1 MVMSLWSVAALVL
14 VLNLPFGYWRANADK
29 FSRQWFLAVHVPV
42 PFVITVRLVSGL
54 GWHFSTFPV
63 MIGAFFAGQYLGG
76 MLHELMKQ
84 QVRATVTACL
94 VMDIAAGLGLKRHNI
109 G

>member
-1 MVMSLWSVAALVL
+1 MNLWSIAALVL

-42 PFVITVRLVSGL
+42 PCVITIRLLSGL
-54 GWHFSTFPV
+54 GWHLSTFPV
-63 MIGAFFAGQYLGG
+63 MIGSFFAGQYLGG

-84 QVRATVTACL
+84 QVRTTVTACL
-94 VMDIAAGLGLKRHNI
+94 VMDIAAGLGLKRGDI